1 MKVNGPGKQE
11 YGQTFLTVS
20 EASMVIFWPTPDFKG
35 RIFVSSGFQTLEVA
49 VGMGGGVL
57 ISASAEPHSAG
68 PCTLRNSRG
77 HNTFLSLVPPS
88 GAVSISLCGM
98 FKRLPLVTAQD
109 SSTLSLTP
117 NTSNCIQPASGK
129 SVCVVYVCVCARAR
143 MRVCIYV
150 CLLGGD
156 VWWQTTGFTLPPNQA
171 TKWTKWSTFNTQNK

>member
-1 MKVNGPGKQE
+1 MKQAWLYSDP
-11 YGQTFLTVS
+11 L
-20 EASMVIFWPTPDFKG
+20 
-35 RIFVSSGFQTLEVA
+35 QTLKGEYLSA
-49 VGMGGGVL
+49 LGSKRWRWRWGWGGVL

-129 SVCVVYVCVCARAR
+129 SVCVVYVCVCVRARAC
-143 MRVCIYV
+143 VCASMCVYWGGGMFDDKQQV
-150 CLLGGD
+150 SHCLRIK
-156 VWWQTTGFTLPPNQA
+156 Q
-171 TKWTKWSTFNTQNK
+171 QNEQNDRRSIHRTSKTE